1 MIFEIKQFFKY
12 SSIIF
17 FFLLLVIPF
26 CTDLYV
32 FGMGDDVNSEDIND
46 LKTDRGNEKFFF
58 KLKNL
63 DDLQET
69 FDGMIGTS
77 LCLFPFKYMYLV

>member
-1 MIFEIKQFFKY
+1 
-12 SSIIF
+12 
-17 FFLLLVIPF
+17 
-26 CTDLYV
+26 
-32 FGMGDDVNSEDIND
+32 MGDDVNSEDIND

-77 LCLFPFKYMYLV
+77 LRLFFI

>member
-1 MIFEIKQFFKY
+1 
-12 SSIIF
+12 
-17 FFLLLVIPF
+17 
-26 CTDLYV
+26 
-32 FGMGDDVNSEDIND
+32 MGDDVNSEDIND

-77 LCLFPFKYMYLV
+77 LCLFSI

>member
-1 MIFEIKQFFKY
+1 MIFEIKHIFKY
-12 SSIIF
+12 CSVLF
-17 FFLLLVIPF
+17 LFFLLSVIPF

-32 FGMGDDVNSEDIND
+32 FGMGDDVNAEDIND

-58 KLKNL
+58 KLQNL

-77 LCLFPFKYMYLV
+77 LCLFSI

>member
-1 MIFEIKQFFKY
+1 MIFEIKQIFKC
-12 SSIIF
+12 SSILF
-17 FFLLLVIPF
+17 SFFLLLVIPF

-32 FGMGDDVNSEDIND
+32 FGMGDDVNAEDIND

-58 KLKNL
+58 KLRNL

-77 LCLFPFKYMYLV
+77 LCLFSI